1 MVKKDSNLPTR
12 DQLPL
17 EFQWNLIELY
27 QSLDAWNQDFAEV
40 KSLSKQLLNFKGKLQ
55 ENSVTLLNCL
65 QKHDHLAAL
74 LDKVYV
80 YAKMKRDE
88 NNNLAESQELAQKA
102 DSLLTEV
109 ISSTSFIMPE
119 LIMIPKET
127 LDLFLDENLDLS
139 LYRHH
144 IQEILRQKSHILSEK
159 EERLLGMAHDISTVP
174 RNTFLMYNNAD
185 LKFPHI
191 KDENG
196 NRVELTKGRYVTFL
210 ESTNREVRK
219 NAFEAVYDT
228 YSKHKN
234 TLAST
239 LTGSVQCAKF
249 YAIARNY
256 EGALESS
263 LDNDHINP
271 QVYHNLIDVVNQNLH
286 LLHRYLD
293 LRKKVMNLPEL
304 HMYDLYTPLFQT
316 PSKDIPYSDA
326 TNLLKDGLASLGPSY
341 IDLLEK
347 AFSNG
352 WIDVYE
358 NVGKTSGA
366 YSWGAYLS
374 HPYVLLNYQGKLNDV
389 FTLAHEMGHAL
400 HSYYTN
406 QNQPYIYSEYKIFVA
421 EVASTVNESL
431 LTKYLLEQSKS
442 KEEKGYILNHFL
454 EEFRGTI
461 FRQVMFAEFERE
473 IHHRALEGE
482 PLGSKDL
489 SDLYYELNV
498 KYYGKSVVIDPEIS
512 MEWARIPHFYNSF
525 YVYKY
530 ATGLS
535 SALSISKQILEEG
548 SPAVERYMNFLKS
561 GGSDYP
567 LVLLKQAGVDLL
579 TPKPL
584 NDAFKTFEDHL
595 KQLEECLNA

>member
-1 MVKKDSNLPTR
+1 MAERGMILPNR
-12 DQLPL
+12 DQISKD
-17 EFQWNLIELY
+17 FQWNLEDMY
-27 QSLDAWNQDFAEV
+27 PNLDSWNQDFLEV
-40 KSLSKQLLNFKGKLQ
+40 KTLSMEIGSFKGKLQ
-55 ENSVTLLNCL
+55 ENSHTLLNCL
-65 QKHDHLAAL
+65 KKQDILSSS

-88 NNNLAESQELAQKA
+88 NNNLSTSQELAQKA
-102 DSLLTEV
+102 DSLITEV

-119 LIMIPKET
+119 IILIPEEKLEG
-127 LDLFLDENLDLS
+127 FLNENSELS

-159 EERLLGMAHDISTVP
+159 EERLIGMTHDISTIP

-196 NRVELTKGRYVTFL
+196 TMVELTKGRYVTFL
-210 ESTNREVRK
+210 ESKNREVRK
-219 NAFEAVYDT
+219 NAFEAMYAT
-228 YSKHKN
+228 YSNHKN

-239 LTGSVQCAKF
+239 LSGSVQCAKF

-256 EGALESS
+256 ESSLEAS
-263 LDNDHINP
+263 LDNDHIST

-304 HMYDLYTPLFQT
+304 HMYDLYTPLFPE
-316 PSKDIPYSDA
+316 PSSNISYVDA
-326 TNLLKDGLASLGPSY
+326 TTMVKEGLHSLGSEY
-341 IDLLEK
+341 VDLLEK
-347 AFSNG
+347 SFSNG

-366 YSWGAYLS
+366 YSWGAFLS

-400 HSYYTN
+400 HSHYTN

-431 LTKYLLEQSKS
+431 LTKYLLGKSKS

-454 EEFRGTI
+454 EEFRGTL

-473 IHHRALEGE
+473 IHKRALEGNS
-482 PLGSKDL
+482 LGAKDL
-489 SDLYYELNV
+489 SDLYYDLNV
-498 KYYGKSVVIDPEIS
+498 KYYGKGILIDKEVS

-548 SPAVERYMNFLKS
+548 IPAVDRYIDFLKS
-561 GGSDYP
+561 GGKDYP
-567 LVLLKQAGVDLL
+567 LVLLKKAGVDLL

-584 NDAFKTFEDHL
+584 TDAFKTFEESL
-595 KQLEECLNA
+595 TQLEGCL